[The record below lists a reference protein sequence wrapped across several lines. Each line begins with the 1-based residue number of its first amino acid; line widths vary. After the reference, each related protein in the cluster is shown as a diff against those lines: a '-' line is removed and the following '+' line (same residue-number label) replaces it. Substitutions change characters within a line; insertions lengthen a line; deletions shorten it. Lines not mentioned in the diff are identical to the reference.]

1 MALGDV
7 SGGTRAAPRGSAYPR
22 RSPGWGRRLRLVLT
36 VLGPG
41 LIAAF
46 ADNDAGGIT
55 TLSVVGASYGY
66 SMLWALLLIT
76 FSLAITQEMSARIGA
91 VTGKGLAALIRERY
105 RVRITFFAMLALL
118 LANFGTTVAE
128 FAGVGAALEL
138 FGLPRVI
145 SVPIAAAAV
154 WLLVIRGNYRSVER
168 ALLIMSVIYVSY
180 VLSAFL
186 ARPDWGEVA
195 RSTVTPTLQL
205 DGGFLVTLIALIGT
219 TITPWGQFFIQSYV
233 VDKGVSRRDY
243 AVTRKEVYVGA
254 LITNGISL
262 FIIVSTAA
270 TLYPQ
275 GIQIED
281 AAQAALAL
289 KPLAGPL
296 ATQLFAL
303 GLLNASLLGAAV
315 VPLSTAYA
323 VCEAFGWEGGV
334 SRSWEDAP
342 IFNILYTLA
351 IAGSAAVVL
360 LPGLP
365 LVQVILLSQ
374 TINGVL
380 LPFILIFAVRLASD
394 RDLMGEMANGKL
406 RNAVVWVTAV
416 AIIAMS
422 LALLAVTVVLPSM
435 GVDVG

>member
-1 MALGDV
+1 M
-7 SGGTRAAPRGSAYPR
+7 
-22 RSPGWGRRLRLVLT
+22 RLVLT

-105 RVRITFFAMLALL
+105 RIKITFFAMLALL
-118 LANFGTTVAE
+118 FANFGTTVAE

-138 FGLPRVI
+138 FGVPRLI

-205 DGGFLVTLIALIGT
+205 NGGFLVTLIALIGT

-233 VDKGVSRRDY
+233 VDKGVTRRDY
-243 AVTRKEVYVGA
+243 AVTRQEVYVGA

-289 KPLAGPL
+289 EPLAGPL
-296 ATQLFAL
+296 TTQLFAL

-323 VCEAFGWEGGV
+323 VCEAFGWEAGV

-351 IAGSAAVVL
+351 IAGAAAVVL
-360 LPGLP
+360 LPDLP
-365 LVQVILLSQ
+365 LVQVILLAQ
-374 TINGVL
+374 TVNGVL
-380 LPFILIFAVRLASD
+380 LPFILIFAIRLASD
-394 RDLMGEMANGKL
+394 RELMGEMANGKL
-406 RNAVVWVTAV
+406 RNTIVWLTAG

-435 GVDVG
+435 GVNVS

>member
-1 MALGDV
+1 VAVGDV
-7 SGGTRAAPRGSAYPR
+7 SGGTRPAPPASTRSR
-22 RSPGWGRRLRLVLT
+22 RSPGFGRRLRLVLT

-105 RVRITFFAMLALL
+105 RVKITFFAMLALL

-138 FGLPRVI
+138 FNVPRII

-180 VLSAFL
+180 ILSAFL

-205 DGGFLVTLIALIGT
+205 NGSFLVTLIALIGT

-233 VDKGVSRRDY
+233 VDKGVTRRDY
-243 AVTRKEVYVGA
+243 AVTRQEVYVGA
-254 LITNGISL
+254 MITNGISL

-289 KPLAGPL
+289 EPLAGPL

-323 VCEAFGWEGGV
+323 VCEAFGWEAGV

-351 IAGSAAVVL
+351 IAGAAAVVL
-360 LPGLP
+360 LPDLP
-365 LVQVILLSQ
+365 LVQVILLAQ
-374 TINGVL
+374 TVNGVL
-380 LPFILIFAVRLASD
+380 LPFILIFAIRLASD
-394 RDLMGEMANGKL
+394 RELMGEMVNGRA

-422 LALLAVTVVLPSM
+422 LALLAVTVVLPSL
-435 GVDVG
+435 GVNVG